1 MAAVITVL
9 ALFSVI
15 ALSNASASTKVTTS
29 TYLLYVGH
37 DVGVAAT
44 TNPNTGCGEVF
55 LTTDFI
61 HWRNIT
67 PPLKIPKS
75 VAKGQCLYVWSD
87 ASFTSPTVG

>member
-37 DVGVAAT
+37 DVGVAA
-44 TNPNTGCGEVF
+44 
-55 LTTDFI
+55 
-61 HWRNIT
+61 RR
-67 PPLKIPKS
+67 IPTL
-75 VAKGQCLYVWSD
+75 VA
-87 ASFTSPTVG
+87 ARFPHH